1 MAIWALVTGSDG
13 EKVLAVVPRVIPRA
27 EMQLTSS
34 AWSESAGM
42 SAKGMA
48 PEVGQARPSAFHIP
62 ARIVAMWTLVTA
74 SDGEKVPAVVPAV
87 APKADAQAMPAAW
100 VESEATSSKSAD
112 PEVGHSRPVAIQV
125 RVVNVAIWAL
135 VTGSDGEKVVA
146 VVPTVILSLVIVSML
161 LA

>member
-1 MAIWALVTGSDG
+1 
-13 EKVLAVVPRVIPRA
+13 
-27 EMQLTSS
+27 
-34 AWSESAGM
+34 
-42 SAKGMA
+42 MA
-48 PEVGQARPSAFHIP
+48 PEVGQARPSALHIP
-62 ARIVAMWTLVTA
+62 ARIVAIWALVTD
-74 SDGEKVPAVVPAV
+74 SDGEKVPAEVPAV

-100 VESEATSSKSAD
+100 AESESTSSKSAD
-112 PEVGHSRPVAIQV
+112 PEVGHSRPVAVQV